1 MIRASTRTVDV
12 DLIIVLLY
20 AEIFYLAFLALFLFL
35 EDGDG
40 DFLFVPARFAAV
52 C

>member
-1 MIRASTRTVDV
+1 MIRASARTVDV
-12 DLIIVLLY
+12 DLIIFLLY
-20 AEIFYLAFLALFLFL
+20 AEIFYLFLFL

-52 C
+52 F